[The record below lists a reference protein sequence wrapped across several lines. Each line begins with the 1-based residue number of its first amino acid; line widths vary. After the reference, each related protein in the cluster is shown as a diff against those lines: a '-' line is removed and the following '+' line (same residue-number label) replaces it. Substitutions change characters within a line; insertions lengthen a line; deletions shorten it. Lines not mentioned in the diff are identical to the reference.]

1 MLETAY
7 VNSTL
12 PHSPDEAHLKRLLMQ
27 CLEAHYG
34 TLSQAVAVQPE
45 MSALLG
51 DLQWLLEKYQNK
63 APDPNCQPGLGC

>member
-1 MLETAY
+1 
-7 VNSTL
+7 
-12 PHSPDEAHLKRLLMQ
+12 MQ

-51 DLQWLLEKYQNK
+51 DLQWLVEKYQNK
-63 APDPNCQPGLGC
+63 EQEPNYPSALGC